1 MRSVVAL
8 LRREVQAAFV
18 SPVAYTILF
27 GFLLICGWGFV
38 YGVAEYSRTPAM
50 MVEQRGWTIRTFL
63 VGQRLTSWLMIAM
76 ILLLPGLSMR
86 AFSEERK
93 GGTIELLLT
102 SPLTTVQLVLGKY
115 LGLLAIWAGML
126 LLTAPLI
133 AVIAWKGS
141 PEWAA
146 LGGAYL
152 GYFLFGATL
161 LAMGLLA
168 SSITENQIVAVV
180 LTYAFFLP
188 FFLSD
193 FVVGAAGA
201 PWDDILAG
209 LAVGVGLYSAA
220 RGLLDSHY
228 LVLWGL
234 LIFSFLFLAVR
245 VLDSNRWR

>member
-93 GGTIELLLT
+93 GGTIELRGQRRADGALHLCVADRGPGIPVDELERIFDPFVQ
-102 SPLTTVQLVLGKY
+102 SSTTKDGSGGTG
-115 LGLLAIWAGML
+115 LGLPISRRIVEMHGGQLY
-126 LLTAPLI
+126 
-133 AVIAWKGS
+133 
-141 PEWAA
+141 AA
-146 LGGAYL
+146 NREGGGAEFHL
-152 GYFLFGATL
+152 ILPATDSTTPGDGT
-161 LAMGLLA
+161 LAA
-168 SSITENQIVAVV
+168 
-180 LTYAFFLP
+180 
-188 FFLSD
+188 D
-193 FVVGAAGA
+193 
-201 PWDDILAG
+201 
-209 LAVGVGLYSAA
+209 
-220 RGLLDSHY
+220 
-228 LVLWGL
+228 
-234 LIFSFLFLAVR
+234 
-245 VLDSNRWR
+245 